1 MRNEML
7 ELVLPM
13 VLLVLDNCPS
23 VQETE
28 KLFERLTKLM
38 VVLENAKTSTEVHN
52 TIFSL

>member
-1 MRNEML
+1 
-7 ELVLPM
+7 M